1 MKKIITC
8 FGLLFCILTCAFAQD
23 AFSGKYSME
32 NQADYDSN
40 KRWIEITRNQ
50 YQEIII
56 NSEAYNNLVAYYDE
70 ESNELFYVQEKGAQ
84 YNTLMKIKILKNKKI
99 EVYML
104 ERNRWQK
111 YPSLFAK

>member
-1 MKKIITC
+1 MKKIIAC
-8 FGLLFCILTCAFAQD
+8 LCVAMCILNEMFADD

-32 NQADYDSN
+32 NQAEYDSN

-50 YQEIII
+50 YQEIVI
-56 NSEAYNNLVAYYDE
+56 NSESYNNIVAYYDE
-70 ESNELFYVQEKGAQ
+70 GNNELFYVLEKSAQ

-104 ERNRWQK
+104 ESNRWQK